1 MSKAQFYD
9 PKALRAAGKIH
20 FTDIDVCK
28 YQKTVKDELKG
39 KNFTKGDM
47 LRIYRDMEYIREF
60 EGMLRSVRTTKA
72 YNGIE
77 YTYTGPA
84 HLYTGEESAAVG
96 QSYLLG
102 KDDFIFGTHR
112 SHGEVIAKG
121 LSAIQKMSDQ
131 ELQEI
136 METTFDGKPY
146 AVVREKLRRNTVKE
160 QATAFFFYGLM
171 CELFGRENGF
181 AKGLGNSMHLF
192 FVPFGIYPNNAIVG
206 GSPCIGAGAALY
218 KKNRKA
224 PGIIVANGGDGS
236 LGCGPVWEALNFAS
250 MDQFKTLWPDDYKG
264 GLPIIFNFMDNGYGM
279 GGRTNGETMGY
290 GDLARVGA
298 GVTADQM
305 HAERVDGLNPLA
317 VIDAYRRKMQVINK
331 KDGPVLLDI
340 LTYRLGGHSTS
351 DQNAYRSKE
360 EMDAWGENDCIAL
373 FRRQLIEAG
382 AASDAEVDQINADI
396 KDQITE
402 IMRLAS
408 DVAVS
413 PRVDF
418 IKDPD
423 AIARY
428 TFNNGRQAKMAD
440 GEPEVL
446 TKKED
451 NVRVL
456 KIAKKQRAAVV
467 DGKPVSKLKQYTIR
481 DAIFEA
487 IFDKYYEDPTL
498 ISYGEDVREWG
509 GAFGVYQGMSDSIP
523 FNRLFNSPISES
535 CIVSSAVGYG
545 MCGGRSVTEL
555 MYCDFMG
562 RAGDEIFNQMAKW
575 QAMSA
580 GQLKLPMVLR
590 VSVGRKYGA
599 QHSQDWTAL
608 PAHVP
613 GLKVVFPV
621 TPYDAKGLMTTA
633 LNGTDPVVFFESQ
646 PLYDKGEEFH
656 MEGVPEG
663 SYEIPFGEPDIKRAG
678 KDITI
683 LTIGP
688 TLYKAL
694 KAADILSEK
703 FGIEAEVIDA
713 RSVVPF
719 NYEKV
724 LESVKKTGKI
734 LLASDACTRG
744 NHMNDMATHINELA
758 FDDLDAPAVVLGC
771 RNWITPCPEM
781 EEQYFPNENWF
792 IDAIHEKIMPL
803 PGYTPMSNFTKEE
816 ELRIERLGL

>member
-1 MSKAQFYD
+1 MSKAQFYE
-9 PKALRAAGKIH
+9 PKELRAAGKIH

-28 YQKTVKDELKG
+28 YQKTVQDELKG
-39 KNFTKGDM
+39 KNFTKEDM

-60 EGMLRSVRTTKA
+60 EGMLKSVRTTKA

-96 QSYLLG
+96 QSYLL
-102 KDDFIFGTHR
+102 DRNDFIFGTHR

-121 LSAIQKMSDQ
+121 LSAIQKMSDA
-131 ELQEI
+131 ELQAV
-136 METTFDGKPY
+136 MEGTFEGKPY
-146 AVVREKLRRNTVKE
+146 AVAREKLPRPTVRE
-160 QATAFFFYGLM
+160 QAIAFFFYGLM

-192 FVPFGIYPNNAIVG
+192 FIPFGIYPNNAIVG

-218 KKNRKA
+218 KKNAKA

-236 LGCGPVWEALNFAS
+236 MGCGPVWEALNFAA

-264 GLPIIFNFMDNGYGM
+264 GLPVIFNFMDNGYGM
-279 GGRTNGETMGY
+279 GGRTNGETMAY
-290 GDLARVGA
+290 GELARVGA
-298 GVTADQM
+298 GVTPNQM

-317 VIDAYRRKMQVINK
+317 VIDAYRRKKQLIEK
-331 KDGPVLLDI
+331 KEGPVLLDI

-360 EMDAWGENDCIAL
+360 EMDAWAENDCILL

-382 AASDAEVDQINADI
+382 VATNEDIELCNADI
-396 KDQITE
+396 REQITE
-402 IMRLAS
+402 IMR
-408 DVAVS
+408 VAEDLEIS

-428 TFNNGRQAKMAD
+428 TFNNGRQTKMAE
-440 GEPEVL
+440 GTPEVL

-451 NVRVL
+451 NVRVQ
-456 KIAKKQRAAVV
+456 KIAKKERAAIVN
-467 DGKPVSKLKQYTIR
+467 GQPVSKLKQYTIR
-481 DAIFEA
+481 DGIFEA
-487 IFDKYYEDPTL
+487 IFDKFYEDPTL
-498 ISYGEDVREWG
+498 VSYGEDVREWG
-509 GAFGVYQGMSDSIP
+509 GAFGAYQGMSDSIP

-621 TPYDAKGLMTTA
+621 TPYDAKGLMIAA

-656 MEGVPEG
+656 LEGVPAD
-663 SYEIPFGEPDIKRAG
+663 SYEIPFGEPDIKRRG

-703 FGIEAEVIDA
+703 FGLEAEVIDA

-734 LLASDACTRG
+734 ILASDACTRG

-771 RNWITPCPEM
+771 KNWITPCPEM

-792 IDAIHEKIMPL
+792 LDAIHEKIMPL
-803 PGYTPMSNFTKEE
+803 PGYTPSNNFTKEE
-816 ELRIERLGL
+816 ELRVERLGL